1 MKRGHLTGR
10 WLAAALTAAVFSAA
24 SLSGCAGEEKGA
36 DTGNGASGEK
46 EITVAVNSE
55 TGTLDP
61 AGSIA
66 LTYLSYSVTALDEL
80 LTYDENG
87 EIEYR
92 AAESYEVNE
101 DSTVWTFHLR
111 ENALWSD
118 GTPVTAED
126 FLNTIRRALD
136 PASGS
141 GYAMKCCFEE
151 TPGSY
156 RFGSRETACFLYSE
170 KHTGKRAEGYTMTSQ
185 I

>member
-10 WLAAALTAAVFSAA
+10 WLAAALAAAVFSAA

-92 AAESYEVNE
+92 AAESYEN
-101 DSTVWTFHLR
+101 
-111 ENALWSD
+111 
-118 GTPVTAED
+118 
-126 FLNTIRRALD
+126 
-136 PASGS
+136 PA
-141 GYAMKCCFEE
+141 
-151 TPGSY
+151 
-156 RFGSRETACFLYSE
+156 R
-170 KHTGKRAEGYTMTSQ
+170 
-185 I
+185 